1 MFGLGVWSVEF
12 QNIIFEKKGNTAF
25 ITMNRPDNF
34 NSLNPD
40 LTIEITSAVDLCCS
54 DGEVRVIVLT
64 GSGKAFCSGGDIKF
78 FSSAPPGRP
87 DKPFEEILPLLNRL
101 ILSIRQAP
109 QPVLAAVNGVAA
121 GAGVPLALSCD
132 LRIASDRAKFKLA
145 YTSLG
150 LPPDGGSTLLLAL
163 AAGFSRACEM
173 VFLDPV
179 YDARQ
184 ALEAGLVHRVVEAEK
199 FEGAVR
205 ELAGQLAAG
214 PAKALAIAKAE
225 LNQAFLSLLEKQLE
239 AERKGVL
246 EASLT
251 EDYREGLMAFLE
263 KRSPVFKGR

>member
-1 MFGLGVWSVEF
+1 MDF
-12 QNIIFEKKGNTAF
+12 QNIILDVQGSTAF
-25 ITMNRPDNF
+25 ITMNRPENF

-40 LTIEITSAVDLCCS
+40 LVKELTGAVDLCS
-54 DGEVRVIVLT
+54 KDSEVRVIVLT

-78 FSSAPPGRP
+78 FSSAPPGKP
-87 DKPFEEILPLLNRL
+87 DAPFEEILPLLNRL
-101 ILSIRQAP
+101 ILGIRQAP
-109 QPVLAAVNGVAA
+109 KPVLAAVNGVAA

-150 LPPDGGSTLLLAL
+150 LPPDGGSTLLLGL
-163 AAGFSRACEM
+163 AAGFGRACEM

-199 FEGAVR
+199 FEAGVR
-205 ELAGQLAAG
+205 EYAGQLAAG
-214 PAKALAIAKAE
+214 PSKALAIAKSE
-225 LNQAFLSLLEKQLE
+225 LNRAFLSLLEEQLE
-239 AERKGVL
+239 VERRGVL
-246 EASLT
+246 EACLT
-251 EDYREGLMAFLE
+251 EDFKEGLTAFLE